1 MPRTRAVV
9 HTFHV
14 AALGVWLGSL
24 LMTGVAAAILFPTM
38 KGLDPKL
45 PAFAEYTGDHWMIAA
60 GRAADRIFSINDA
73 LQLACALVV
82 VVTLAAGAVWCN
94 LRPTGLR
101 GVLRLLALCVA
112 LVALGFQL
120 FVLAPR
126 MSLNLKTYWQAAQ
139 AGDRPLA
146 DRHQAAFSTD
156 HTTAQ
161 NTLATITL
169 AVGVLLLL
177 SVWPQGLAAPTL
189 PTTPPTPRPAGDSP
203 LEPPAL
209 LKGLR

>member
-1 MPRTRAVV
+1 MHRTRAIV
-9 HTFHV
+9 HTVHV
-14 AALGVWLGSL
+14 AALGIWLGSL

-38 KGLDPKL
+38 KGLAPQL
-45 PAFAEYTGDHWMIAA
+45 PAFASYTGDHWMIAA
-60 GRAADRIFSINDA
+60 GRTADRLFSINDA

-82 VVTLAAGAVWCN
+82 VTTLASGALWCN

-101 GVLRLLALCVA
+101 GVLRLLVLAVA

-126 MSLNLKTYWQAAQ
+126 MSLNLRTYWQAAQ
-139 AGDRPLA
+139 TGDRPLA
-146 DRHQAAFSTD
+146 DQHQAAFSSD
-156 HTTAQ
+156 HPTAQ

-177 SVWPQGLAAPTL
+177 SVWPQGLAAA
-189 PTTPPTPRPAGDSP
+189 TTPLAAQPAGDPP

-209 LKGLR
+209 LKSTR